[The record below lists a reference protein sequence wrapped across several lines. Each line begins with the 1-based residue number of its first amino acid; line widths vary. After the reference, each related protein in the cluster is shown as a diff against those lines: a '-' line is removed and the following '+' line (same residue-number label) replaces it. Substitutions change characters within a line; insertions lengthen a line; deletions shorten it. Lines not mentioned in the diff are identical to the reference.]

1 MQEPIS
7 VIMNVKRKGNRGTGA
22 VLLIIAIAAFI
33 IYAYFLL
40 GSQYT
45 MIILQ
50 LTVLGAVA
58 LMLTVLGWI
67 GYTMLTAPRTE
78 EKPSG

>member
-1 MQEPIS
+1 
-7 VIMNVKRKGNRGTGA
+7 MNVKRKGSRGTGA
-22 VLLIIAIAAFI
+22 TLLVLSIVAFI

-40 GSQYT
+40 GSQYS

-50 LTVLGAVA
+50 LTVLVAVA
-58 LMLTVLGWI
+58 ILLTVLGWI

-78 EKPSG
+78 EKPSGQQ